1 MVVPVPHRR
10 PFFDKLRSSALKR
23 RLLVV
28 CWLAR
33 LLGRDKR
40 PITCRYLGAEFSV
53 YPGEAIN
60 DDIAMNRYEWRELT
74 MMLAAA
80 REYQPKVFIDVG
92 ANVGVYSCILGKGGI
107 VSRVV
112 SYEPDRR
119 NYARLAENI
128 ERNALAGIAQ
138 ARGCAVG
145 DRRGTASLTPGPE
158 DNAGWSK
165 LNGTGLDEYTVDV
178 VTLDDELDIQGSSIL
193 IKIDVE
199 DYEMEVLAGAERLL
213 RRNGG
218 YAQIEARGDEHAD
231 KVTKLMSDYGW
242 RLIDRY
248 LIDLSF
254 ERAVPGP
261 AATDP

>member
-1 MVVPVPHRR
+1 M
-10 PFFDKLRSSALKR
+10 
-23 RLLVV
+23 
-28 CWLAR
+28 
-33 LLGRDKR
+33 
-40 PITCRYLGAEFSV
+40 

-60 DDIAMNRYEWRELT
+60 DDIAMNRYEWR
-74 MMLAAA
+74 AAHDDA
-80 REYQPKVFIDVG
+80 RGGPGISAQ
-92 ANVGVYSCILGKGGI
+92 GVHRRRRECRRLLLHPRKRRDR
-107 VSRVV
+107 VSRRCPD
-112 SYEPDRR
+112 EPDRR

-165 LNGTGLDEYTVDV
+165 LNGTGLDEYAVDV
-178 VTLDDELDIQGSSIL
+178 VTLDDETRHPGQQHPDQDRRGGLRNGSPCRCRAS
-193 IKIDVE
+193 V
-199 DYEMEVLAGAERLL
+199 A

-242 RLIDRY
+242 RAHRSLPDR
-248 LIDLSF
+248 F
-254 ERAVPGP
+254 ELRARVSRDRRRPTPETMSRRP
-261 AATDP
+261 AQVHTQARPP